1 MSLLRFKVIIVF
13 ERDAL
18 SYLSNLIPQH
28 IILSQVIKQGDYL
41 NNSQSHSFH
50 VGIIVKPKKLHIRYT

>member
-1 MSLLRFKVIIVF
+1 MSLLRFKLIIVF

-18 SYLSNLIPQH
+18 SLLSNLISQH

-41 NNSQSHSFH
+41 NNNQVTLFSFRH
-50 VGIIVKPKKLHIRYT
+50 